1 MCVHEEER
9 GQGAEAGGRDWARPR
24 SRRKDMP
31 HTSMVRGRSVQISRR
46 GVMRPC
52 MRALKPL
59 SPISSAAA
67 PVAAVSS
74 TSKVIRTSVTTE
86 AAAGLAWRIVSSKA
100 FSIESM

>member
-1 MCVHEEER
+1 MCVQQER
-9 GQGAEAGGRDWARPR
+9 GQGGGWKGGETGRDREEP
-24 SRRKDMP
+24 KDMP

-74 TSKVIRTSVTTE
+74 NSKVIRTSVTTE